1 LHFFGTLTNLA
12 RNSLSYLVS
21 ASSAIYGCKRNDSW
35 CDAGVPV
42 GFGLDT
48 ELHQIGL
55 MAPAGY
61 SIGLHIRFTSPIM
74 MFQTYDQA
82 WLDHYTER
90 GYVLRDPM
98 VAWGFSTEGCIRWSD
113 PSLLDPFKLFVE
125 AAQFGLLYGA
135 TVACGSIKS
144 RTIAS
149 FSRSDREFS
158 DAELDVLTTRVQR
171 LHGMTEPPEHLTD
184 AQIEALKCIAGG
196 DRFAAA
202 ATKLG
207 ISESA
212 LKARITS
219 ARVRLMARTT
229 AEAIQRAKDYRL
241 I

>member
-1 LHFFGTLTNLA
+1 MDMPIKL
-12 RNSLSYLVS
+12 
-21 ASSAIYGCKRNDSW
+21 
-35 CDAGVPV
+35 
-42 GFGLDT
+42 GLDV

-55 MAPAGY
+55 IAPAGY
-61 SIGLHIRFTSPIM
+61 SVGLHIRFTSPLM
-74 MFQTYDQA
+74 SFRTYDQG
-82 WLDHYTER
+82 WLDYYTER

-98 VAWGFSTEGCIRWSD
+98 VAWGFSSEGCVRWSD
-113 PSLLDPFKLFVE
+113 PILLDPFKLFDE
-125 AAQFGLLYGA
+125 AARFGLHYGA
-135 TVACGSIKS
+135 TVACGPIKS

-149 FSRSDREFS
+149 FARADREFN
-158 DAELDVLTTRVQR
+158 DHELATLRSTVLR
-171 LHGMTEPPEHLTD
+171 LHDMTEPPEQLTD
-184 AQIEALKCIAGG
+184 AQIEALRCIAGG

-219 ARVRLMARTT
+219 ARIRLMARTT